1 MIKKDLQNIGNA
13 YGDMLNALKHTI
25 VKESKNQP
33 PNAFDENFPKQD
45 GGLDE
50 KGGATKALNDDHPS
64 NCECGCKEEDN
75 EEEDNE
81 GRYKKSSKMEKQE
94 MALRADLKN
103 PDLSDKQREI
113 INRRLKELERGMERS
128 ESEEEKELQESR
140 KMGKQILNKVMTRK
154 TLSFDKLFRSV
165 VNENYMGGPEDA
177 EDDAA
182 AFGLD
187 DEMTDDEMDS
197 DFGGGE
203 DEVTFT
209 LDRAT
214 AQKLHDVLMTVLGG
228 EEEGGDEGEGED
240 ELEFDMG
247 DEGEDDMMNR
257 EEDEETPAIGKLT
270 GRPNTV
276 GKVKAKGGKA
286 SSDVTD
292 KVGDDGDYGHALY
305 NAKQPN
311 IGAGSNN
318 KVGNYKKG
326 AEYIK

>member
-1 MIKKDLQNIGNA
+1 MIKKDLQNIGDA
-13 YGDMLNALKHTI
+13 YGDMLNALKYTI

-33 PNAFDENFPKQD
+33 PNAFDGNFPKQD

-64 NCECGCKEEDN
+64 DCECGCKEEDN
-75 EEEDNE
+75 EEV
-81 GRYKKSSKMEKQE
+81 SAKQE
-94 MALRADLKN
+94 KKEKTLQDALKK
-103 PDLSDKQREI
+103 PTLSDK
-113 INRRLKELERGMERS
+113 ERKNIQDQLNAIEAG

-177 EDDAA
+177 EDDVD
-182 AFGLD
+182 AFGLE

-247 DEGEDDMMNR
+247 DEGEDEMGDF

-270 GRPNTV
+270 GKPNTV

>member
-1 MIKKDLQNIGNA
+1 MIKRDLQNIGDA
-13 YGDMLNALKHTI
+13 YGDMLNALKYTI

-33 PNAFDENFPKQD
+33 SNAFDGNFPKQD
-45 GGLDE
+45 GGIDK
-50 KGGATKALNDDHPS
+50 KGGATKALNDEHPS
-64 NCECGCKEEDN
+64 DCKCGCKDEDN
-75 EEEDNE
+75 
-81 GRYKKSSKMEKQE
+81 
-94 MALRADLKN
+94 
-103 PDLSDKQREI
+103 
-113 INRRLKELERGMERS
+113 

-140 KMGKQILNKVMTRK
+140 KIAKQTLNKVMTRK
-154 TLSFDKLFRSV
+154 TLSFDKLFESV
-165 VNENYMGGPEDA
+165 VNENFSGMEDA
-177 EDDAA
+177 EDDIK
-182 AFGLD
+182 AFGLE

-197 DFGGGE
+197 DLGGGE

-214 AQKLHDVLMTVLGG
+214 AQKLHDVLMAVLGDEG
-228 EEEGGDEGEGED
+228 SDEGGDEGELDFDMGNEGED
-240 ELEFDMG
+240 EMG
-247 DEGEDDMMNR
+247 DDF

-270 GRPNTV
+270 GKPNTV
-276 GKVKAKGGKA
+276 GKVKPKGGKA

-292 KVGDDGDYGHALY
+292 EVGDDGDYGHALY

>member
-1 MIKKDLQNIGNA
+1 MIKKDLQNIGDA

-33 PNAFDENFPKQD
+33 PNAFDGNFPKQD

-64 NCECGCKEEDN
+64 DCECGCKEEDN
-75 EEEDNE
+75 EEALT
-81 GRYKKSSKMEKQE
+81 KQE
-94 MALRADLKN
+94 KKEKTLQDALKKPN
-103 PDLSDKQREI
+103 LSDT
-113 INRRLKELERGMERS
+113 ERKNIQDQLNAIEAS

-177 EDDAA
+177 EDDVD
-182 AFGLD
+182 AFGLE

-240 ELEFDMG
+240 ELDFDMG
-247 DEGEDDMMNR
+247 DEGEDEMGGDF
-257 EEDEETPAIGKLT
+257 EEDEETPAISKLT
-270 GRPNTV
+270 GKPNTV

>member
-1 MIKKDLQNIGNA
+1 MIKKDLQNIGDA
-13 YGDMLNALKHTI
+13 YGDMLNALKYTI

-33 PNAFDENFPKQD
+33 PNAFDGNFPKQD

-64 NCECGCKEEDN
+64 DCECGCKEEDN
-75 EEEDNE
+75 EEAIT
-81 GRYKKSSKMEKQE
+81 KQE
-94 MALRADLKN
+94 KKEKTLQDALKKPN
-103 PDLSDKQREI
+103 LSDK
-113 INRRLKELERGMERS
+113 ERKNIQDQLNAIEAS

-177 EDDAA
+177 EDDVD

-197 DFGGGE
+197 DVGGGE

-228 EEEGGDEGEGED
+228 EEEGGDEGEGD
-240 ELEFDMG
+240 ELDFDMG
-247 DEGEDDMMNR
+247 DENEDEMGDF

-270 GRPNTV
+270 GKPNTV

>member
-1 MIKKDLQNIGNA
+1 
-13 YGDMLNALKHTI
+13 
-25 VKESKNQP
+25 
-33 PNAFDENFPKQD
+33 
-45 GGLDE
+45 
-50 KGGATKALNDDHPS
+50 
-64 NCECGCKEEDN
+64 
-75 EEEDNE
+75 
-81 GRYKKSSKMEKQE
+81 
-94 MALRADLKN
+94 
-103 PDLSDKQREI
+103 
-113 INRRLKELERGMERS
+113 
-128 ESEEEKELQESR
+128 
-140 KMGKQILNKVMTRK
+140 MTRK

-228 EEEGGDEGEGED
+228 EEEGGDEGD
-240 ELEFDMG
+240 DDLEFDMG
-247 DEGEDDMMNR
+247 DEGEDDMMDG

>member
-1 MIKKDLQNIGNA
+1 MIKRDLQNIGDA
-13 YGDMLNALKHTI
+13 YGDMLNALKYTI

-33 PNAFDENFPKQD
+33 PNAFDGNFPKQE
-45 GGLDE
+45 GGIDE
-50 KGGATKALNDDHPS
+50 KGGATKALNDEHPS
-64 NCECGCKEEDN
+64 DCKCGCKDEDN
-75 EEEDNE
+75 EEKIDRLERE
-81 GRYKKSSKMEKQE
+81 EKN
-94 MALRADLKN
+94 LRAALKKPN
-103 PDLSDKQREI
+103 LSDK
-113 INRRLKELERGMERS
+113 ERKKIQKQLNAIEAS

-140 KMGKQILNKVMTRK
+140 KIANQTLNKVMTRK

-165 VNENYMGGPEDA
+165 VNENFDSMEDA
-177 EDDAA
+177 EDDVS
-182 AFGLD
+182 AFGLE

-197 DFGGGE
+197 DLGGGA
-203 DEVTFT
+203 DDVTFT

-214 AQKLHDVLMTVLGG
+214 AQKLHDVLMSVLG
-228 EEEGGDEGEGED
+228 EEGSDEGDNEGDD
-240 ELEFDMG
+240 EGDLNFDMD
-247 DEGEDDMMNR
+247 DEQDESYMD

-270 GRPNTV
+270 GKPNTV
-276 GKVKAKGGKA
+276 GKVKPKGGKA

-292 KVGDDGDYGHALY
+292 EVGDDGDFGHALY

>member
-1 MIKKDLQNIGNA
+1 MIKQDLQNIGNA
-13 YGDMLNALKHTI
+13 YGDMLNALKHTL
-25 VKESKNQP
+25 VKESKNSIKP
-33 PNAFDENFPKQD
+33 GGNDFGDKFAIQD

-64 NCECGCKEEDN
+64 NCKCGCKEEDN
-75 EEEDNE
+75 EEQMSSSA
-81 GRYKKSSKMEKQE
+81 KKEQK
-94 MALRADLKN
+94 LREALKN
-103 PDLSDKQREI
+103 PKLSDAARKDIQDQ
-113 INRRLKELERGMERS
+113 LDAMERG

-140 KMGKQILNKVMTRK
+140 KMGNQILNKVMTRK

-165 VNENYMGGPEDA
+165 VNENYMGMEDA
-177 EDDAA
+177 EDDVD
-182 AFGLD
+182 AFGLE
-187 DEMTDDEMDS
+187 DEMTDDEMGS
-197 DFGGGE
+197 DMGG

-209 LDRAT
+209 LDKAT
-214 AQKLHDVLMTVLGG
+214 AQKLHDVLMAALGG
-228 EEEGGDEGEGED
+228 EEEGGDEGED
-240 ELEFDMG
+240 LDFDMG
-247 DEGEDDMMNR
+247 DEDEDMGGDF

-270 GRPNTV
+270 GKPNTV
-276 GKVKAKGGKA
+276 GKVKPKGGKA

-318 KVGNYKKG
+318 KVGNYKAG

>member
-1 MIKKDLQNIGNA
+1 MIKRDLQNIGDA

-33 PNAFDENFPKQD
+33 PNAFDGNFPKQD

-64 NCECGCKEEDN
+64 NCKCGCKEEDN
-75 EEEDNE
+75 EEQISKIE
-81 GRYKKSSKMEKQE
+81 KKEKTLRD
-94 MALRADLKN
+94 ALKKPN
-103 PDLSDKQREI
+103 ISDK
-113 INRRLKELERGMERS
+113 ERKNIQDQLNAMEAS

-140 KMGKQILNKVMTRK
+140 KIAKQTLNKVMTRK
-154 TLSFDKLFRSV
+154 TLSFDKLFKSV
-165 VNENYMGGPEDA
+165 VNENFSGMEDA
-177 EDDAA
+177 EDDIN
-182 AFGLD
+182 AFGLE

-197 DFGGGE
+197 DLGGGE

-214 AQKLHDVLMTVLGG
+214 AQKLHDVLMTVLGDEG
-228 EEEGGDEGEGED
+228 SDEGGDEGELD
-240 ELEFDMG
+240 FDMG
-247 DEGEDDMMNR
+247 DEGEDEMGDDF

-270 GRPNTV
+270 GKPNTV
-276 GKVKAKGGKA
+276 GKVKPKGGKA

-292 KVGDDGDYGHALY
+292 EVGDDGDYGHALY

>member
-1 MIKKDLQNIGNA
+1 MIKQDLQNIGNA
-13 YGDMLNALKHTI
+13 YGDMLNALKHTL
-25 VKESKNQP
+25 VKESKNSIKP
-33 PNAFDENFPKQD
+33 GGNDFGDKFAIQD

-64 NCECGCKEEDN
+64 NCKCGCKEEDN
-75 EEEDNE
+75 EE
-81 GRYKKSSKMEKQE
+81 RMSPFAKKSAKKEEKLKQ
-94 MALRADLKN
+94 ALKN
-103 PDLSDKQREI
+103 PKLSDAARKEI
-113 INRRLKELERGMERS
+113 QDQLNSLEAC

-140 KMGKQILNKVMTRK
+140 KMGNQILNKVMTRK

-165 VNENYMGGPEDA
+165 VNENYMGMEDA
-177 EDDAA
+177 EDDVD
-182 AFGLD
+182 AFGLE
-187 DEMTDDEMDS
+187 DEMTDDEMGS
-197 DFGGGE
+197 DMGG

-209 LDRAT
+209 LDKAT
-214 AQKLHDVLMTVLGG
+214 AQKLHDVLMAALGG
-228 EEEGGDEGEGED
+228 EEEGGDEGED
-240 ELEFDMG
+240 LDFDMG
-247 DEGEDDMMNR
+247 DEGEDMGGDF

-270 GRPNTV
+270 GKPNKV
-276 GKVKAKGGKA
+276 GKLKASRGKA

-318 KVGNYKKG
+318 KVGNYKAG

>member
-1 MIKKDLQNIGNA
+1 MIKQDLQNIGNA
-13 YGDMLNALKHTI
+13 YGDMLNALKHTL
-25 VKESKNQP
+25 VKESKNSIKP
-33 PNAFDENFPKQD
+33 GGNDFGDKFAIQD

-64 NCECGCKEEDN
+64 NCKCGCKEEDN
-75 EEEDNE
+75 EE
-81 GRYKKSSKMEKQE
+81 RMSPFAKKSAKKEEKLKQ
-94 MALRADLKN
+94 ALKN
-103 PDLSDKQREI
+103 PKLSDAARKEI
-113 INRRLKELERGMERS
+113 QDQLNSLEAS

-140 KMGKQILNKVMTRK
+140 KMGNQILNKVMTRK

-165 VNENYMGGPEDA
+165 VNENYTGMEDA
-177 EDDAA
+177 EDDVD
-182 AFGLD
+182 AFGLE
-187 DEMTDDEMDS
+187 DEMTDDEMGS
-197 DFGGGE
+197 DMGG

-209 LDRAT
+209 LDKAT
-214 AQKLHDVLMTVLGG
+214 AQKLHDVLMAALGG
-228 EEEGGDEGEGED
+228 EEEGGDEGED
-240 ELEFDMG
+240 LDFDMG
-247 DEGEDDMMNR
+247 DEDEDMGGDF

-270 GRPNTV
+270 GKPNKV
-276 GKVKAKGGKA
+276 GKLKASSGKA

-318 KVGNYKKG
+318 KVGNYKAG

>member
-1 MIKKDLQNIGNA
+1 MIKRDLQNIGDA
-13 YGDMLNALKHTI
+13 YGDMLNALKREI
-25 VKESKNQP
+25 VKESKNLP
-33 PNAFDENFPKQD
+33 PNAFDGNFPKQD

-64 NCECGCKEEDN
+64 DCKCGCKEEDN
-75 EEEDNE
+75 EEKLTKAQKKEDKL
-81 GRYKKSSKMEKQE
+81 RDALKKP
-94 MALRADLKN
+94 N
-103 PDLSDKQREI
+103 LSDEQRKNI
-113 INRRLKELERGMERS
+113 QDQLDAMEAG

-140 KMGKQILNKVMTRK
+140 KMGKQILNTVMTRK

-165 VNENYMGGPEDA
+165 VNENYMGMEDA
-177 EDDAA
+177 EDDVN
-182 AFGLD
+182 AFGLE
-187 DEMTDDEMDS
+187 DEPTDDEMDS
-197 DFGGGE
+197 DFGGE

-214 AQKLHDVLMTVLGG
+214 AQKLHDVLMAVLDGG
-228 EEEGGDEGEGED
+228 EGEGEGD
-240 ELEFDMG
+240 TEGEDLDFDMG
-247 DEGEDDMMNR
+247 DEGEDEMGGDF

-270 GRPNTV
+270 GKPNTV

-286 SSDVTD
+286 TSAVTD

-318 KVGNYKKG
+318 KVGNYKAG

>member
-1 MIKKDLQNIGNA
+1 MIKKDLQNIGDA
-13 YGDMLNALKHTI
+13 YGDMLNALKYTI

-33 PNAFDENFPKQD
+33 SNAFDGNFPKQD

-64 NCECGCKEEDN
+64 DCECGCKEEDN
-75 EEEDNE
+75 EEAIT
-81 GRYKKSSKMEKQE
+81 KQE
-94 MALRADLKN
+94 KKEKTLQDALKKPN
-103 PDLSDKQREI
+103 LSDK
-113 INRRLKELERGMERS
+113 ERKNIQDQLNAIEAS

-177 EDDAA
+177 EDDVD

-197 DFGGGE
+197 DVGGGE

-228 EEEGGDEGEGED
+228 EEEGGDEGEGD
-240 ELEFDMG
+240 ELDFDMG
-247 DEGEDDMMNR
+247 DENEDEMGDF

-270 GRPNTV
+270 GKPNTV

>member
-1 MIKKDLQNIGNA
+1 MIKQDLQNIGNA
-13 YGDMLNALKHTI
+13 YGDMLNALKHTL
-25 VKESKNQP
+25 VKESKNSIKP
-33 PNAFDENFPKQD
+33 GGNDFGDKFAIQD

-64 NCECGCKEEDN
+64 NCKCGCKEEDN
-75 EEEDNE
+75 EE
-81 GRYKKSSKMEKQE
+81 RMSPFAKKSAKKEEKLKQ
-94 MALRADLKN
+94 ALKN
-103 PDLSDKQREI
+103 PKLSDAARKEI
-113 INRRLKELERGMERS
+113 QDQLNSLEAC

-140 KMGKQILNKVMTRK
+140 KMGNQILNKVMTRK

-165 VNENYMGGPEDA
+165 VNENYMGMEDA
-177 EDDAA
+177 EDDVD
-182 AFGLD
+182 AFGLE
-187 DEMTDDEMDS
+187 DEMTDDEMGS
-197 DFGGGE
+197 DMGG

-209 LDRAT
+209 LDKAT
-214 AQKLHDVLMTVLGG
+214 AQKLHDVLMAALGG
-228 EEEGGDEGEGED
+228 EEEGGDEGED
-240 ELEFDMG
+240 LDFDMG
-247 DEGEDDMMNR
+247 DEDEDMGGDF

-270 GRPNTV
+270 GKPNKV
-276 GKVKAKGGKA
+276 GKLKASSGKA

-318 KVGNYKKG
+318 KVGNYKAG

>member
-33 PNAFDENFPKQD
+33 PNAFDGNFPKQD

-64 NCECGCKEEDN
+64 ECECGCKEEDS
-75 EEEDNE
+75 EENK
-81 GRYKKSSKMEKQE
+81 YSSKKEKTIR
-94 MALRADLKN
+94 MALENPNLSEKAKADLEN
-103 PDLSDKQREI
+103 Q
-113 INRRLKELERGMERS
+113 LKVLQAGEA
-128 ESEEEKELQESR
+128 EEEKELQESR

-177 EDDAA
+177 EDDVD

>member
-1 MIKKDLQNIGNA
+1 MIKQDLQNIGNA
-13 YGDMLNALKHTI
+13 YGDMLNALKHTL
-25 VKESKNQP
+25 VKESKNSIKP
-33 PNAFDENFPKQD
+33 GGNDFGDKFAIQD

-64 NCECGCKEEDN
+64 SCKCGCKEEDN
-75 EEEDNE
+75 EE
-81 GRYKKSSKMEKQE
+81 RMSPFAKKSAKKEEKLKQ
-94 MALRADLKN
+94 ALKN
-103 PDLSDKQREI
+103 PKLSDAARKNIQNQLNAIEA
-113 INRRLKELERGMERS
+113 S

-140 KMGKQILNKVMTRK
+140 KMGKQILNTVMTRK

-165 VNENYMGGPEDA
+165 VNENYTGMEDA
-177 EDDAA
+177 EDDVD
-182 AFGLD
+182 AFGLE
-187 DEMTDDEMDS
+187 DEMTDDEMGS
-197 DFGGGE
+197 DMGG

-209 LDRAT
+209 LDKAT
-214 AQKLHDVLMTVLGG
+214 AQKLHDVLMAALGG
-228 EEEGGDEGEGED
+228 EEEGGDEGED
-240 ELEFDMG
+240 LDFDMG
-247 DEGEDDMMNR
+247 DEDEDMGGDF

-270 GRPNTV
+270 GKPNKV
-276 GKVKAKGGKA
+276 GKLKASGGKA

-318 KVGNYKKG
+318 KVGNYKAG

>member
-1 MIKKDLQNIGNA
+1 
-13 YGDMLNALKHTI
+13 
-25 VKESKNQP
+25 
-33 PNAFDENFPKQD
+33 
-45 GGLDE
+45 
-50 KGGATKALNDDHPS
+50 
-64 NCECGCKEEDN
+64 
-75 EEEDNE
+75 
-81 GRYKKSSKMEKQE
+81 
-94 MALRADLKN
+94 
-103 PDLSDKQREI
+103 
-113 INRRLKELERGMERS
+113 MERS

-177 EDDAA
+177 EDDVD